1 MGADKQV
8 AGGESCVRRFL
19 TLLCVMTIAECLK
32 CLIQALSRNEREGVV
47 KHLAVGC
54 DAYRFYLIFGG
65 NFLWRMLNGIPA
77 SHLQIDQ
84 LILEEGVARAVL
96 RAPEIGKWST
106 VWLKQT
112 DEVWQVTA
120 AYPFRPEEM
129 ADDAQLPDD
138 LCDLLCGR
146 ISFRIDCQDAGLTRF
161 LSDVHGEW
169 KRTTRPTQAFDSEKN
184 SIFDI
189 TDHLW
194 TRRMLWNDLRQR
206 GYDTVHFRTT
216 MNSDVYVCS
225 DGRASRRVAVK
236 MLHNTN
242 PEIKEKFLNEI
253 KILES
258 LKHHPSVPRILFSA
272 TADGYPYFG
281 SEWATGKLLD
291 EEILKSPSWSLQ
303 ERVRIMMNLAR
314 VIRDFRRCNVIHR
327 DLATDHIFV
336 RANLELSII
345 DFGMSSFLHQLSPEK
360 YQAAHNKEL
369 RNFGLIMCYL
379 LIEKPRPSFGSP
391 EMCLNAWDE
400 AMAQLR
406 FLTLPPQL
414 IRIIE
419 RTVAVDPACNLI
431 TRNEQPPYSKVEE
444 ILAALEQVSSVSQVE
459 SSDAVA

>member
-1 MGADKQV
+1 M
-8 AGGESCVRRFL
+8 R
-19 TLLCVMTIAECLK
+19 IAECLK
-32 CLIQALSRNEREGVV
+32 CLIQALSRNEPEEVI

-54 DAYRFYLIFGG
+54 DAYRFYLIFGN

-77 SHLQIDQ
+77 CHLQLDH
-84 LILEEGVARAVL
+84 LVLEEGVARAVL
-96 RAPEIGKWST
+96 RARDIGKWST

-120 AYPFRPEEM
+120 AYPVRPEEM
-129 ADDAQLPDD
+129 AENGQLPEN
-138 LCDLLCGR
+138 LRDLLWGR

-161 LSDVHGEW
+161 LNDVHREW
-169 KRTTRPTQAFDSEKN
+169 KRTTGSTQAFDSKE
-184 SIFDI
+184 SSLFDI

-194 TRRMLWNDLRQR
+194 TRRTLWNDLRQR
-206 GYDTVHFRTT
+206 GYDTVLFRTT
-216 MNSDVYVCS
+216 MNNDVYVCS
-225 DGRASRRVAVK
+225 DGPGSRRVAVK
-236 MLHNTN
+236 MLHNTR
-242 PEIKEKFLNEI
+242 PEMKEKFLNEI

-258 LKHHPSVPRILFSA
+258 LRHHPSVPRILFSA

-281 SEWATGKLLD
+281 SEWATGKLLE
-291 EEILKSPSWSLQ
+291 EEILKSPDWSLQ

-327 DLATDHIFV
+327 DLATDHIFL
-336 RANLELSII
+336 RGNFELSVI

-360 YQAAHNKEL
+360 YQAAHSKEL

-400 AMAQLR
+400 AMARLR
-406 FLTLPPQL
+406 ALTVPSEL

-419 RTVAVDPACNLI
+419 RTVAVDPACSLI
-431 TRNEQPPYSKVEE
+431 TRNDKPPYSKVEE
-444 ILAALEQVSSVSQVE
+444 IFAALEQVSSVLQVE

>member
-1 MGADKQV
+1 M
-8 AGGESCVRRFL
+8 R
-19 TLLCVMTIAECLK
+19 IAECLK
-32 CLIQALSRNEREGVV
+32 CLIQALSRNEPEEVV

-65 NFLWRMLNGIPA
+65 NFLWRMLNCIPA
-77 SHLQIDQ
+77 CHLQLDH
-84 LILEEGVARAVL
+84 LILDEGVARAVL
-96 RAPEIGKWST
+96 RAPDIGKWST

-120 AYPFRPEEM
+120 AYPVRPEEM
-129 ADDAQLPDD
+129 GENGQLPED

-161 LSDVHGEW
+161 LNDVHGEW
-169 KRTTRPTQAFDSEKN
+169 KRTTGSTQAFDSKKS

-194 TRRMLWNDLRQR
+194 TRRMLWNDLRQM
-206 GYDTVHFRTT
+206 GYDTVLFRTT
-216 MNSDVYVCS
+216 MNNDVYVCS
-225 DGRASRRVAVK
+225 DGPGSRRVAVK
-236 MLHNTN
+236 MLHNTR
-242 PEIKEKFLNEI
+242 PEMKEKFLNEI

-258 LKHHPSVPRILFSA
+258 LRHHPSVPRILFSA

-281 SEWATGKLLD
+281 TEWATGKLLE
-291 EEILKSPSWSLQ
+291 EEILKSPDWTIH

-336 RANLELSII
+336 RGNFELSVI
-345 DFGMSSFLHQLSPEK
+345 DFGMSSFLHQLSAEK
-360 YQAAHNKEL
+360 YQAAHRNEL

-379 LIEKPRPSFGSP
+379 LIEEPRLSFGSP

-400 AMAQLR
+400 AIARLR
-406 FLTLPPQL
+406 TLTVTPEL

-419 RTVAVDPACNLI
+419 RTVAIDPACSLI
-431 TRNEQPPYSKVEE
+431 TRNDKSPYSKVDE
-444 ILAALEQVSSVSQVE
+444 ILAALEQVSSVLQLE